1 MFLEVMSET
10 ENQQQTVLE
19 DIENQQEENEEE
31 AQIIQAEIFE
41 LELDSV
47 DSQTR

>member
-1 MFLEVMSET
+1 MSET
-10 ENQQQTVLE
+10 ENQEQTVLE

>member
-1 MFLEVMSET
+1 MSET
-10 ENQQQTVLE
+10 ENQEQTVLE
-19 DIENQQEENEEE
+19 DIENQQEENEED

>member
-1 MFLEVMSET
+1 MSET
-10 ENQQQTVLE
+10 ENQEQTVLE

-31 AQIIQAEIFE
+31 AQIIQAEIFV
-41 LELDSV
+41 LELDPV

>member
-1 MFLEVMSET
+1 MSET
-10 ENQQQTVLE
+10 ENQEQTGLE

-47 DSQTR
+47 DAQTR

>member
-1 MFLEVMSET
+1 MSET
-10 ENQQQTVLE
+10 ENQEQTVLE

-41 LELDSV
+41 LELDPV
-47 DSQTR
+47 DSQTRWF

>member
-1 MFLEVMSET
+1 MSET
-10 ENQQQTVLE
+10 ENQEQTVLE

-41 LELDSV
+41 LELDPV

>member
-1 MFLEVMSET
+1 MSET
-10 ENQQQTVLE
+10 ENQEQTGLE

-31 AQIIQAEIFE
+31 AQIIQAEIFD